1 MIMFSNSFPQIK
13 PLMKA
18 SFQTVIYTGS
28 FGSATLPKVM
38 SNMLTVVH
46 IIALGEVL
54 MIGNEPNTRQ
64 CDRLILKEIF

>member
-1 MIMFSNSFPQIK
+1 
-13 PLMKA
+13 MKA

-54 MIGNEPNTRQ
+54 MIGKGAKH
-64 CDRLILKEIF
+64 KEM